1 MNVSCVI
8 NAHQEA
14 HTIQPTIVS
23 VRRAVDFARSCGL
36 EVDVHAILDRSDSRT
51 KDIVYRE
58 LQGFGQV
65 HYADFGDLASSRN
78 FGVEQS
84 DADYIAFIDGDDLW
98 SRRWLVDSYLM
109 ATADSRSLVLHPE
122 FNIYFGAASS
132 HVFQHVDMEDRDF
145 EPALMLRKNYWTALS
160 FARREIYRDHP
171 YRANRLETG
180 FGYEDWT
187 WNYETVNA
195 GLVHKIVPGSSHFI
209 RKVKSRASLLEK
221 TDSLGA
227 LPRVLDL
234 YRTIEQAE
242 GLQACPESSLHK

>member
-8 NAHQEA
+8 NA
-14 HTIQPTIVS
+14 IVS

-145 EPALMLRKNYWTALS
+145 EPALMLRKNYWTAL
-160 FARREIYRDHP
+160 
-171 YRANRLETG
+171 RLETG